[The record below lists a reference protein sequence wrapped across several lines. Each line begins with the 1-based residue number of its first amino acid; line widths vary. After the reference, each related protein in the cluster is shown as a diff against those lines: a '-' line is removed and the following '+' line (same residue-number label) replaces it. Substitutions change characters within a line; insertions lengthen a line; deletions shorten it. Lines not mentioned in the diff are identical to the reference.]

1 MTVYALQGDYLSE
14 LTYLVCEE
22 GKALV
27 IDPGTNAQRVLAAC
41 KRLSVTPIA
50 VLLTHGHADHDLGAA
65 GLQREGIK
73 IYAHREEV
81 HVISSKANLSIALGF
96 GMEPFT
102 PDVLVKDDD
111 VLDLAPFTVKVI
123 HTPGHTQGGVC
134 YLLGGKLFT
143 GDTLFPGSYGR
154 TDFPTGDEQD
164 LLCSIANVLF
174 ELPPETEV
182 YAGHG
187 FAPSSGAVCAP
198 QTTIGEEYS
207 TNPILNLL

>member
-14 LTYLVCEE
+14 CVYLVCEE

-27 IDPGTNAQRVLAAC
+27 VDPGTSAEKVLAEC
-41 KRLSVTPIA
+41 HRLSVTPVA
-50 VLLTHGHADHDLGAA
+50 VLLTHGHADHALGAA
-65 GLQREGIK
+65 GLQRKGVK
-73 IYAHREEV
+73 VYAHREEV
-81 HVISSKANLSIALGF
+81 PVISGKANLSIALGF
-96 GMEPFT
+96 SMEIFT
-102 PDVLVKDDD
+102 PDVLVEDDD

-134 YLLGGKLFT
+134 YLTEDKLFT

-164 LLCSIANVLF
+164 LLCSIANALF

-182 YAGHG
+182 YSGHG
-187 FAPSSGAVCAP
+187 FAASSAALCPP